1 MAENNDYDNEFN
13 RKNESS
19 TYGEGRHSMPTGEE
33 PKRRGRGRP
42 RKNPNITVA
51 EANKIERQRRKE
63 EKQRLKAQKA
73 KEQYKEYFPSDDLE
87 EDDDE
92 NDNVDIRFDFI
103 DNNEP
108 IAEPIDDIF
117 QKKQEERKED
127 NHVFEEASK
136 KEVHYH
142 YRKED
147 NKKKKKIIKIIL
159 IIVLILILLLV
170 MFVVGAFVYINSK
183 VNKINYVPIDKSD
196 LSIETT
202 VQEELDEYRNIVI
215 LGIDARADTYS
226 EGNRSDGIIIA
237 SINEKTGDIKLTS
250 VYRDT
255 YVDIDGHGLD
265 KLTHAYSYGG
275 PQLALKTL
283 NKNFDL
289 NIEEFVAVN
298 FDAIKDIVDSVGGI
312 SMNITDEEYKYIK
325 GIEGPGTYVL
335 SGEKALAYARIRYAS
350 GGDYKRTERMRDVL
364 TAVFN
369 KVKNFNPRQLNSFID
384 TTFPHIY
391 TNISADEIKA
401 LIPQATKY
409 KISNS
414 IGWPYEVKGITL
426 DRWYGVPV
434 TLESNVQ
441 KLHQEVFGQTDYAV
455 SNTVKEISDRI
466 VKKTGY
472 TNE

>member
-1 MAENNDYDNEFN
+1 MAENKEFESELDKRNQAVAVSSGKHAMPNE
-13 RKNESS
+13 
-19 TYGEGRHSMPTGEE
+19 EE
-33 PKRRGRGRP
+33 KPKKRGRGRP
-42 RKNPNITVA
+42 RKNPEMTVA
-51 EANKIERQRRKE
+51 EANKLARQKRKAEREAAKAKAAKKVVEKKEEVKPEQVFEEPEVTKTQKDDYEIEDIFKKMQVDKE
-63 EKQRLKAQKA
+63 EKSEKA
-73 KEQYKEYFPSDDLE
+73 Y
-87 EDDDE
+87 
-92 NDNVDIRFDFI
+92 IFD
-103 DNNEP
+103 
-108 IAEPIDDIF
+108 
-117 QKKQEERKED
+117 
-127 NHVFEEASK
+127 EASK

-147 NKKKKKIIKIIL
+147 NKKRKKLIKILLTIL
-159 IIVLILILLLV
+159 VVIVILLVL
-170 MFVVGAFVYINSK
+170 FVASAFWYINSK

-196 LSIETT
+196 LSIEAT
-202 VQEELDEYRNIVI
+202 VQEELVSYRNIVI

-275 PQLALKTL
+275 PQLAIKTL

-289 NIEEFVAVN
+289 NIQEFVAVN
-298 FDAIKDIVDSVGGI
+298 FDAIKEIVDSVGGI
-312 SMNITDEEYKYIK
+312 TMEITSEEYKYIN
-325 GIEGPGTYVL
+325 GIDSPGTYVL
-335 SGEKALAYARIRYAS
+335 SGDKALAYARIRYAS

-384 TTFPHIY
+384 TTFPHLY

-401 LIPQATKY
+401 LIPQATKF

-441 KLHQEVFGQTDYAV
+441 RLHEEVFGQAGYTV
-455 SNTVKEISDRI
+455 SDTVKNISNSI
-466 VKKTGY
+466 VAKTGY
-472 TNE
+472 TKE